1 MVKRMCSIEVSMS
14 MSMDRYVND
23 IAKGVGGWL
32 AGVYGLDENEVM
44 DSLSRELNIKIKK
57 EKVVK
62 EKKEK
67 KDLSRKIKS
76 AFPLP
81 FNGEHDESK
90 CQALRQNNGLYTQ
103 CQSVRKDGCVFCKGC
118 ENMARNSSDGIP
130 EYGTIMQRMAVS
142 PFEYTDPKG
151 RKPTGYMK
159 VMKKYNLTI
168 EQVKEEAEKFGMT
181 ILEEHFAEVID
192 TKRGRPAT
200 KPKEVKET
208 KGAKGRPKKEK
219 KVLQI
224 EDEEDLF
231 ASLVANANADD
242 ESIMSDLSEK
252 SEAKEAKAAEKAAKL
267 EAEKAA
273 KEQEKAEKVAK
284 LEAEKA
290 EKAAKLEAEK
300 AEKAAKLEAD
310 KAAKAAAKEQEK
322 ATKAAEKAAKEQEK
336 AEKAAKL
343 EADKAAK
350 AAAKEQEKAEKA
362 AKEQEKAEKAAK
374 LEADKAAKAAAKE
387 QEKDKKT
394 KKPVAVEEE
403 EEETYR
409 KCSDTTGKKYIRS
422 EQTNIVYDL
431 DTYNETEELCPVGK
445 WVGGL
450 VIINKK
456 EESDS
461 ELSDE
466 EVDEED

>member
-1 MVKRMCSIEVSMS
+1 MCSIEVSMS

-252 SEAKEAKAAEKAAKL
+252 SEAKEAKAAEKAAK
-267 EAEKAA
+267 
-273 KEQEKAEKVAK
+273 EQEKAEKVAK

-362 AKEQEKAEKAAK
+362 AKLEAEKAAK